1 MTNMSKFLVLIL
13 LIFSSSLSFG
23 KLSDDD
29 YKKLETIVFEN
40 LKKDNFLKLNRITSG
55 GKLTSCE
62 LEFGNIYRDIRSQSG
77 KPVIISGSFSLIYV
91 KDKSNLG
98 TFLKIVPSV
107 LEVRTEKWTQTYPE
121 YLDIKINKKSLDG
134 FKVTDFKC
142 GSEDRGRCIGYGDPK
157 LNVIKTLISVI
168 PFNGDVIFSLT
179 KGGYDNSFTLSNLL
193 PQKESIKV
201 REDFNSCMTEIF
213 NEFIKDLEKK

>member
-1 MTNMSKFLVLIL
+1 MSKFLVLIL

-29 YKKLETIVFEN
+29 YKKLETMVYEN

-55 GKLTSCE
+55 GKLKSCE

-91 KDKSNLG
+91 REKSNLG

-107 LEVRTEKWTQTYPE
+107 LDVRTEKWTQTYPE
-121 YLDIKINKKSLDG
+121 FLDFKINKNSLEK
-134 FKVTDFKC
+134 FRITDFRC
-142 GSEDRGRCIGYGDPK
+142 GSEERGRCIGYGDPK
-157 LNVIKTLISVI
+157 LDVIKTLISVI
-168 PFNGDVIFSLT
+168 PFNGDVVFSLT

-193 PQKESIKV
+193 PQKESLKV
-201 REDFNSCMTEIF
+201 REEFNSCMSEIF
-213 NEFIKDLEKK
+213 NEFIKDLERR

>member
-1 MTNMSKFLVLIL
+1 MIKFIVLIL
-13 LIFSSSLSFG
+13 LICSSSLSFG

-40 LKKDNFLKLNRITSG
+40 LKKDNFIKLNRITSG

-91 KDKSNLG
+91 REKSNLG

-107 LEVRTEKWTQTYPE
+107 LDVRTEKWTQTYPE
-121 YLDIKINKKSLDG
+121 FLDFKINKNSLEK
-134 FKVTDFKC
+134 FRITDFRC
-142 GSEDRGRCIGYGDPK
+142 GSEERGRCIGYGDPK
-157 LNVIKTLISVI
+157 LDVIKTLISVI
-168 PFNGDVIFSLT
+168 PFNGDVVFSLT
-179 KGGYDNSFTLSNLL
+179 KGGYDNSFILSNLL
-193 PQKESIKV
+193 PQKESLKV
-201 REDFNSCMTEIF
+201 REEFNSCMSEIF
-213 NEFIKDLEKK
+213 NEFIKDLERK

>member
-1 MTNMSKFLVLIL
+1 MIKFLVLIL
-13 LIFSSSLSFG
+13 LICSSSLSFG

-40 LKKDNFLKLNRITSG
+40 LKKDNFLILNRITSG

-107 LEVRTEKWTQTYPE
+107 LDVRTEKWTQTYPE
-121 YLDIKINKKSLDG
+121 YLDFKINKKSLEK
-134 FKVTDFKC
+134 FRITDFKC
-142 GSEDRGRCIGYGDPK
+142 GSEERGRCIGYGDPK
-157 LNVIKTLISVI
+157 LDVIKTLISVI
-168 PFNGDVIFSLT
+168 PFNGDIVFSLT

-193 PQKESIKV
+193 PQKESLKV
-201 REDFNSCMTEIF
+201 REEFNSCMSEIF
-213 NEFIKDLEKK
+213 NEFIKDLERK